1 MIFMTEKDF
10 YKVKDI
16 VSDIE
21 NLKRRKRIMLDAVRR
36 HFWWDDEG
44 EYAFPSVCKQP
55 MTDILCTYYDREIA
69 MAQAKLNA
77 IEIRFGN
84 QETDPDSQSDTG
96 V

>member
-1 MIFMTEKDF
+1 MTEKDF

-16 VSDIE
+16 VSEIE
-21 NLKRRKRIMLDAVRR
+21 NLKRRKRIALDAVQR
-36 HFWWDDEG
+36 HFWWDDEM
-44 EYAFPSVCKQP
+44 EHTFPSVCKQP
-55 MTDILCTYYDREIA
+55 MTDILRAYYDREIA

-84 QETDPDSQSDTG
+84 PETDPDSQSNTG